1 MRRSIR
7 SSLPDLRQTDEARE
21 AWEMDLEP
29 LTTEIAAEIISLSPA
44 ALDRRSN
51 ISLISVGHAC
61 IWHTLQIL
69 SLITFF

>member
-7 SSLPDLRQTDEARE
+7 SSLSDLRQIDE

-44 ALDRRSN
+44 LDRRSS
-51 ISLISVGHAC
+51 ISLISVGQAC

-69 SLITFF
+69 SLITIF